1 MSGLRISAPLMS
13 WIGLNTMRCWKKTR
27 IRSISSG
34 GDGMVN
40 IGSDAAEL
48 MVGSM
53 GIKTVAVG
61 AEIIY
66 TRPGGYIYI
75 ELETKE
81 DPHG

>member
-1 MSGLRISAPLMS
+1 
-13 WIGLNTMRCWKKTR
+13 
-27 IRSISSG
+27 
-34 GDGMVN
+34 MVTV
-40 IGSDAAEL
+40 GSD
-48 MVGSM
+48 MVEPRVGAI

-81 DPHG
+81 EHNG

>member
-1 MSGLRISAPLMS
+1 
-13 WIGLNTMRCWKKTR
+13 
-27 IRSISSG
+27 
-34 GDGMVN
+34 MVTV
-40 IGSDAAEL
+40 GSDMVEP
-48 MVGSM
+48 MVGAI

-81 DPHG
+81 EHNG

>member
-1 MSGLRISAPLMS
+1 
-13 WIGLNTMRCWKKTR
+13 
-27 IRSISSG
+27 
-34 GDGMVN
+34 MVN
-40 IGSDAAEL
+40 VGSDAVEL
-48 MVGSM
+48 MVGPM

>member
-1 MSGLRISAPLMS
+1 
-13 WIGLNTMRCWKKTR
+13 
-27 IRSISSG
+27 
-34 GDGMVN
+34 MVTV
-40 IGSDAAEL
+40 GSDMVEP
-48 MVGSM
+48 MVGTI

-81 DPHG
+81 EHNG

>member
-1 MSGLRISAPLMS
+1 
-13 WIGLNTMRCWKKTR
+13 
-27 IRSISSG
+27 
-34 GDGMVN
+34 MVTV
-40 IGSDAAEL
+40 GSDMVEP

-81 DPHG
+81 EHNG